1 MDRRSGKTI
10 QQNKRGMN
18 LTPDERQ
25 LIESLATLLRN
36 LDTYDDWEYGTET
49 IPHDRTWCQ
58 SKHEMLIDPI
68 EPNGATH
75 N

>member
-1 MDRRSGKTI
+1 
-10 QQNKRGMN
+10 MN

-49 IPHDRTWCQ
+49 IPHDKTWCQ
-58 SKHEMLIDPI
+58 SKHEMPIDPI
-68 EPNGATH
+68 IG
-75 N
+75 